1 MEAARHIGIHEER
14 SLRHMLDQDLLAIA
28 RTLDRTDLADQDHDP
43 VGLRSG
49 NGQLRVLTARDRVLV
64 LKTECLGHEQPLRER
79 VAPHLAAERCLQ
91 ELPANNVPGSLARQ
105 DRKSVVKGKRVSV
118 RVDLGGRR
126 ILKKKKKK

>member
-1 MEAARHIGIHEER
+1 MRISDWSSDVCSSDLQTAVAIVGPPKLLFGREPLMEAARHIGIHEER

-64 LKTECLGHEQPLRER
+64 LKTECLG
-79 VAPHLAAERCLQ
+79 
-91 ELPANNVPGSLARQ
+91 Q
-105 DRKSVVKGKRVSV
+105 DRKSTRLNPVTHAH
-118 RVDLGGRR
+118 L
-126 ILKKKKKK
+126 